1 MTRRTKRTRED
12 PSRAGRYHRIG
23 AALLRSAQDMLDI
36 ADERATYGNAV
47 AIIAIH
53 AVIAYTD
60 ALTIAHGGVKSGEGE
75 HLRAVDVLKD
85 ILGTRADAGAVRVL
99 TRVLQKK
106 DAVSYQGE
114 YYTVAEARTLVE
126 QTQEYARWAEALLVR
141 PVR

>member
-1 MTRRTKRTRED
+1 
-12 PSRAGRYHRIG
+12 
-23 AALLRSAQDMLDI
+23 MLDI

-53 AVIAYTD
+53 AAIAYTD
-60 ALTIAHGGVKSGEGE
+60 ALTIAYGGVKSGEGE

-85 ILGTRADAGAVRVL
+85 VLGTRADAGAVRVL

-114 YYTVAEARTLVE
+114 YYTMAEARTLVE
-126 QTQEYARWAEALLVR
+126 QAQEYARWAEPLLVR